1 MAFTLTGSVGRMG
14 GLNRTEDVRKVQN
27 ALNKVPQT
35 QGGPAKRL
43 EPDGT
48 CGNKT
53 IEAIQIFQIKHFG
66 WSGADGRVDVDGVT
80 HRKLNEFDGPI
91 YVPGGG
97 TETGTLTTDE
107 FKMRLDTGPGDVKFS
122 LEEWRFLVTDEANG
136 ISAVY
141 RLHKLPDIKG
151 TTTRPWGSPL
161 TISVDEPTT
170 VEAFEGAAFGY
181 TTVMHYDPKKGLGKG
196 VIDTMVLRREGQST
210 QTFLTP
216 PWSISDCWIDASKD
230 PTVARTYK
238 KEVLGQLRL
247 VKTAQTEVAP
257 GAQPATSI
265 LERQKFAASL
275 LSKAR

>member
-1 MAFTLTGSVGRMG
+1 MG

-35 QGGPAKRL
+35 QGGPAKPL

-91 YVPGGG
+91 YVPGG
-97 TETGTLTTDE
+97 TQTPTGTTDE
-107 FKMRLDTGPGDVKFS
+107 FTMRLNTGPSNLIWTTED
-122 LEEWRFLVTDEANG
+122 WHFLVSDETNG

-141 RLHKLPDIKG
+141 RLNKSSSDKDKKQ
-151 TTTRPWGSPL
+151 RPWGSPL

-170 VEAFEGAAFGY
+170 VDAFEGAAFGY
-181 TTVMHYDPKKGLGKG
+181 TTVLHYNPKKGISSG
-196 VIDTMVLRREGQST
+196 VIDTMKMVLQGEKR
-210 QTFLTP
+210 TFLTP
-216 PWSISDCWIDASKD
+216 PWSIADCWFDATRD
-230 PTVARTYK
+230 PNVAGTYK
-238 KEVLGQLRL
+238 REVLGQLRR
-247 VKTAQTEVAP
+247 VKTTQTEVVP

-265 LERQKFAASL
+265 LERQKYVSNL
-275 LSKAR
+275 LSKTR